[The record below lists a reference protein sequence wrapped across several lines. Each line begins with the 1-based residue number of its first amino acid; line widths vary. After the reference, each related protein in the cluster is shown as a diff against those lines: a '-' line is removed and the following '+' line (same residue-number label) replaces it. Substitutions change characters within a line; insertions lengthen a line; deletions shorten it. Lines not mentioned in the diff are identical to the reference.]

1 MLYATATEVTLRVTT
16 SCRMDVYLDDKLK
29 CLKIIMYVL
38 DLKINRTKKLGIVGA
53 KIKEELD

>member
-29 CLKIIMYVL
+29 CLKIIMYA
-38 DLKINRTKKLGIVGA
+38 IIVHWT
-53 KIKEELD
+53 IFITMVITI